1 MQPGIH
7 RITDCL
13 VRVTPYVHNTR
24 DAVVVFFGTLSNL
37 PDLVARRREFRG
49 ARTSSGSPPAGASGT
64 WLSSS
69 PPGHVSGGASHGSE
83 ATGTGAQTTSC
94 LLDMYKHFADGREL
108 LLLSELQ
115 GQYAFVLY
123 DSSKK
128 TAFAARDPSG
138 VERLYYKVED
148 DGGVSYTNSLDT
160 LPAGEAGGAR
170 GDGRGSGERG
180 RWQEL
185 PPGHYM
191 VGKHVAQFA
200 LTLQQ
205 LETREK
211 KESLDADALH
221 MLLRREVEEE
231 GEEEGAL
238 GAVRSLIRRGSK

>member
-115 GQYAFVLY
+115 VCYHGEGQAVGGAEEGTQ
-123 DSSKK
+123 DGVQG
-128 TAFAARDPSG
+128 ASG
-138 VERLYYKVED
+138 GMGWSR
-148 DGGVSYTNSLDT
+148 
-160 LPAGEAGGAR
+160 AGCVGAR
-170 GDGRGSGERG
+170 GSVCTGE
-180 RWQEL
+180 
-185 PPGHYM
+185 
-191 VGKHVAQFA
+191 VGK
-200 LTLQQ
+200 
-205 LETREK
+205 
-211 KESLDADALH
+211 
-221 MLLRREVEEE
+221 
-231 GEEEGAL
+231 
-238 GAVRSLIRRGSK
+238 GAVDVVGRLPKEGIRCRENEGGASTVAPS

>member
-1 MQPGIH
+1 M
-7 RITDCL
+7 
-13 VRVTPYVHNTR
+13 
-24 DAVVVFFGTLSNL
+24 
-37 PDLVARRREFRG
+37 
-49 ARTSSGSPPAGASGT
+49 
-64 WLSSS
+64 
-69 PPGHVSGGASHGSE
+69 
-83 ATGTGAQTTSC
+83 
-94 LLDMYKHFADGREL
+94 
-108 LLLSELQ
+108 
-115 GQYAFVLY
+115 LY

-138 VERLYYKVED
+138 AERLYYKLEE

-170 GDGRGSGERG
+170 GEGRGAGERG

-191 VGKHVAQFA
+191 VGRHVTQFA